1 MNRDRLAA
9 ALAPLTNSIPAY
21 LWRTPTRRDRAR
33 ADRAL
38 ARLALALA
46 KATAPAPTT
55 TSHTEGTD
63 Q

>member
-9 ALAPLTNSIPAY
+9 ALAPLTSGIPAH

-38 ARLALALA
+38 ARLARAE
-46 KATAPAPTT
+46 ATSPAPHATR
-55 TSHTEGTD
+55 HTEGTD

>member
-1 MNRDRLAA
+1 MNCDRLAA
-9 ALAPLTNSIPAY
+9 ALAPLTNGIPAH

-38 ARLALALA
+38 ARLARTG
-46 KATAPAPTT
+46 ATAPAPPTT
-55 TSHTEGTD
+55 RHAEGTD